1 VTDAV
6 LLLLLLM
13 AAMLYT
19 SVGHAG
25 ASGYLAAMALVGLAP
40 ETMRPA
46 ALVLNV
52 FVATLASV
60 RYVCAGRFSW
70 RLFWPLAL
78 AAAPMAFVGGAVQLP
93 SPLFRALVGVALLL
107 TAWRLWLTPK
117 TSLLR
122 TLPEEANR
130 PLDEVHPPP
139 LPVAI
144 LCGAAIGLVAGLTG
158 TGGGIYLSPL
168 IILCG
173 WASVPTTSG
182 VSVLF
187 ILVNSLAGLA
197 GLATKEIVWPPLLPL
212 WIVVVLV
219 GGWIGS
225 ELGARRLATPKLR
238 RLLAGVL
245 VIAAMKLV
253 LS

>member
-1 VTDAV
+1 
-6 LLLLLLM
+6 
-13 AAMLYT
+13 MLYT

-60 RYVCAGRFSW
+60 RYLRAGRFSW

-93 SPLFRALVGVALLL
+93 SQVFRALVGVALLL
-107 TAWRLWLTPK
+107 AAWRLWLAPK
-117 TSLLR
+117 AQSENSPT
-122 TLPEEANR
+122 A
-130 PLDEVHPPP
+130 LDEVHPPP
-139 LPVAI
+139 LLPV
-144 LCGAAIGLVAGLTG
+144 
-158 TGGGIYLSPL
+158 
-168 IILCG
+168 
-173 WASVPTTSG
+173 
-182 VSVLF
+182 
-187 ILVNSLAGLA
+187 
-197 GLATKEIVWPPLLPL
+197 

-238 RLLAGVL
+238 RLLAVVL
-245 VIAAMKLV
+245 VIAALKLL

>member
-6 LLLLLLM
+6 LLLLLFL

-60 RYVCAGRFSW
+60 RYVRAGRFSW

-93 SPLFRALVGVALLL
+93 GQWFRALVGVALLL
-107 TAWRLWLTPK
+107 AAWRLWLAPK
-117 TSLLR
+117 T
-122 TLPEEANR
+122 LPDGETK
-130 PLDEVHPPP
+130 PVDEVHPPP

-144 LCGAAIGLVAGLTG
+144 VCGAAIGLVAGLTG
-158 TGGGIYLSPL
+158 TGGGIYLSP
-168 IILCG
+168 IIVLSG
-173 WASVPTTSG
+173 WASVRTTAG
-182 VSVLF
+182 VSLLF

-197 GLATKEIVWPPLLPL
+197 GLATKEIEWPPLLPL

-238 RLLAGVL
+238 RLLAVVL
-245 VIAAMKLV
+245 VIAALKLL

>member
-1 VTDAV
+1 MTDAV
-6 LLLLLLM
+6 LLLLLFL

-60 RYVCAGRFSW
+60 RYVRAGRFSW

-93 SPLFRALVGVALLL
+93 SQWFRALVGVALLL
-107 TAWRLWLTPK
+107 AAWRLMLTPK
-117 TSLLR
+117 
-122 TLPEEANR
+122 PQ
-130 PLDEVHPPP
+130 LDGDVAAVEDVHPPP
-139 LPVAI
+139 LPLAL

-158 TGGGIYLSPL
+158 TGGGIYLSP
-168 IILCG
+168 IIVLSG
-173 WASVPTTSG
+173 WASVRTTAG

-187 ILVNSLAGLA
+187 ILVTSLAGLA
-197 GLATKEIVWPPLLPL
+197 GLATKAIEWPPLLPL
-212 WIVVVLV
+212 WIGVVLV

-225 ELGARRLATPKLR
+225 ELGARRLATPKLWW
-238 RLLAGVL
+238 LLAVVL
-245 VIAAMKLV
+245 VVAGLKLL

>member
-6 LLLLLLM
+6 LLLLLFL

-25 ASGYLAAMALVGLAP
+25 ASGYLAAMALVGLVP

-60 RYVCAGRFSW
+60 RYLRAGRFSW

-78 AAAPMAFVGGAVQLP
+78 AAAPMAFVGGAVRLP
-93 SPLFRALVGVALLL
+93 SQVFRALVGVALLL
-107 TAWRLWLTPK
+107 AAWRLWLAPTTQPAGETTP
-117 TSLLR
+117 R
-122 TLPEEANR
+122 
-130 PLDEVHPPP
+130 DEVHPPP
-139 LPVAI
+139 LPIALAI
-144 LCGAAIGLVAGLTG
+144 GAVVGLVAGLTG
-158 TGGGIYLSPL
+158 TGGGIYLSP
-168 IILCG
+168 IIVLSG
-173 WASVPTTSG
+173 WASVRTTAG

-197 GLATKEIVWPPLLPL
+197 GLATKAIEWPPLLPL
-212 WIVVVLV
+212 WIVVVLA

-225 ELGARRLATPKLR
+225 ELGVRRLATPKLR
-238 RLLAGVL
+238 RLLAVVL
-245 VIAAMKLV
+245 VIAALKLL

>member
-6 LLLLLLM
+6 LLLLLFL

-60 RYVCAGRFSW
+60 RYVRAGRFSW

-93 SPLFRALVGVALLL
+93 GQWFRALVGVALLL
-107 TAWRLWLTPK
+107 AAWRLTVNPTPTPTAK
-117 TSLLR
+117 
-122 TLPEEANR
+122 PEDGVTALN
-130 PLDEVHPPP
+130 EVHPPP

-168 IILCG
+168 IILSG

-197 GLATKEIVWPPLLPL
+197 GLATKEIAWPPLLPL

-238 RLLAGVL
+238 RLLAVVL
-245 VIAAMKLV
+245 VIAALKLL